1 MRISDWSSDV
11 CSSDLLDL
19 FRRGAGGDVE
29 VLGMAADHQVAHGAA
44 DQESLVAALAQAV
57 EHAQRIGTDVLARN
71 RMLVPRDD
79 PQGHGGGTGGFGEGL
94 GRHRQPMNGWG
105 CRFAASVSLLY

>member
-1 MRISDWSSDV
+1 
-11 CSSDLLDL
+11 
-19 FRRGAGGDVE
+19 
-29 VLGMAADHQVAHGAA
+29 MAADHQVAHGAA

-79 PQGHGGGTGGFGEGL
+79 AQGHGGGTGGFGEGL
-94 GRHRQPMNGWG
+94 GRHRQPLHGWR
-105 CRFAASVSLLY
+105 CRFSASVSLLYYQAARPRLVPGVPAVPPAPPKRPTPPSS

>member
-79 PQGHGGGTGGFGEGL
+79 APGRTEERRGGKECVST
-94 GRHRQPMNGWG
+94 
-105 CRFAASVSLLY
+105 CRYWCSPYH